1 LRATD
6 ATQADAYANAA
17 IDALS
22 EAIDDGYS
30 DRVAFNTDP
39 DLDPIRELPE
49 YRALAGR
56 FPAE

>member
-1 LRATD
+1 VRATD
-6 ATQADAYANAA
+6 ANQADAYANAA
-17 IDALS
+17 IAALS

-39 DLDPIRELPE
+39 DLDPIRELPG
-49 YRALAGR
+49 YQALSGR